1 VIVQQAREPARDPE
15 VGEERTQPGAV
26 ARAHPR
32 LVEPGLHDRRGG
44 EPAAPRR
51 EADPLGRHGIRES
64 GGVPH

>member
-32 LVEPGLHDRRGG
+32 LVEPGLHDRRGR

-51 EADPLGRHGIRES
+51 
-64 GGVPH
+64 